1 MPVYIKENSFDPF
14 NEIQIQQQRLEENV
28 GHAQYGATAIFVGSM
43 RDFNEDREVSSMT
56 LEYYPG
62 MTESALETICRE
74 AGEKWPILDSLIV
87 HRVGNININDSI
99 VVVAVWSAHRGAAY
113 DANRYI
119 MEALKSRAPFWKK
132 EQTPKGIKWVEK
144 NSPID

>member
-1 MPVYIKENSFDPF
+1 MPIYIKEKPFDPF
-14 NEIQIQQQRLEENV
+14 KEVQAQQQRLEENA

-43 RDFNEDREVSSMT
+43 RDFNEDHKVSSMT

-62 MTESALETICRE
+62 MTELALETICQE
-74 AGEKWPILDSLIV
+74 AQSKWPILDSLIV
-87 HRVGNININDSI
+87 HRVGDITLNDSI
-99 VVVAVWSAHRGAAY
+99 VVVAVWSAHRSAAY

-132 EQTPKGIKWVEK
+132 EKTPKGIKWVEE
-144 NSPID
+144 NTPVG

>member
-1 MPVYIKENSFDPF
+1 MPVYLRENPFDPYK
-14 NEIQIQQQRLEENV
+14 EVQIQQQLLEENA
-28 GHAQYGATAIFVGSM
+28 GYAQYGATSVFVGSM
-43 RDFNEDREVSSMT
+43 RDFNDDQKVSSMT

-62 MTESALETICRE
+62 MTEAALETICQE
-74 AGEKWPILDSLIV
+74 AGAKWPILESLVV
-87 HRVGNININDSI
+87 HRVGDIKLNDSI

-132 EQTPKGIKWVEK
+132 EQTPKGIKWVDQ
-144 NSPID
+144 NTPID